1 MEILKNIYIERKDIH
16 HYAILLSAPLL
27 LSIYRYNA
35 YPGTFDI
42 KFDIGVP
49 ADQAHIIVHFF
60 LFFLMFF
67 LIPVLYGV
75 IVMKKDLKFFG
86 LGVGNYKSGLIYML
100 LIPFIILPLIYFASK
115 MPDVRGEY
123 PLARSLISDQSHLI
137 VYELAYFLFY
147 YIAWEF
153 YFRGFLLF
161 GLKDRFGTFNA
172 ILIQTISSCL
182 IHIGKP
188 EGEILGSIAV
198 GILFGIIAVKTR
210 SVWYVVILH
219 ASIGILTDLFV
230 IYSQ

>member
-1 MEILKNIYIERKDIH
+1 MDILKNIYFERKDIH
-16 HYAILLSAPLL
+16 YYVILLSAPLL

-35 YPGTFDI
+35 YPGTFEI
-42 KFDIGVP
+42 KWDFGIP
-49 ADQAHIIVHFF
+49 SDQAHIIVHFF

-75 IVMKKDLKFFG
+75 FAMKKDLRFFG
-86 LGVGNYKSGLIYML
+86 LGAGDFRSGLKYLL
-100 LIPFIILPLIYFASK
+100 LIPLVILPVMYFAAK
-115 MPDVRGEY
+115 MPDIRGEY
-123 PLARSLISDQSHLI
+123 PLARSLISDQSNLI

-188 EGEILGSIAV
+188 EGEVLGSIAA

-210 SVWYVVILH
+210 SVWYVIILH
-219 ASIGILTDLFV
+219 AAIGILTDIFV
-230 IYSQ
+230 IYSH